1 MQKYKIWDGAVRFF
15 HWSQLLLLGGLWYSA
30 EQELYGIH
38 MTLAYSLAAVL
49 LARLVW
55 ALMGSDNA
63 RFSHFVRSPVALFR
77 WLRTPGKPKPNGHN
91 PASGYMVVLL
101 LLLVLLQF
109 ITGLMTTDDVLTEG
123 PLVAV
128 VDSSWVALASSFH
141 RLNLDILLVLISVHV
156 LAALWHQWRGDK
168 VISQLVTGK
177 SEQPLTQPLRF
188 KKFYWFL
195 LLLLLFGFGFY
206 SWQGEQLWLLLQADL
221 AG

>member
-15 HWSQLLLLGGLWYSA
+15 HWSQVLLLGGLWYSA

-38 MTLAYSLAAVL
+38 MTLAYSLAALL

-55 ALMGSDNA
+55 AVLGSDNA
-63 RFSHFVRSPVALFR
+63 RFSHFVCSPAALWR
-77 WLRTPGKPKPNGHN
+77 WWQNREKPDGHN

-109 ITGLMTTDDVLTEG
+109 ISGLMTTDDVFTEG

-128 VDSSWVALASSFH
+128 VGSSWVALASSFH
-141 RLNLDILLVLISVHV
+141 RLNLDILLALVGLHV
-156 LAALWHQWRGDK
+156 LAAIWHQWRGDK

-177 SEQPLTQPLRF
+177 SEQPLSQPLRF

-195 LLLLLFGFGFY
+195 LLVLLFGFGFY
-206 SWQGEQLWLLLQADL
+206 SWQGEPVWLLLQGDL

>member
-1 MQKYKIWDGAVRFF
+1 MQKYNIWDGAVRFF

-77 WLRTPGKPKPNGHN
+77 WLRTPGKAKPNGHN

-109 ITGLMTTDDVLTEG
+109 MTGLMTTDDVLTEG
-123 PLVAV
+123 PLVAM

-141 RLNLDILLVLISVHV
+141 RLNLDILLVLISMHV

-168 VISQLVTGK
+168 VISQLVTGN

-195 LLLLLFGFGFY
+195 LLMLLFGFGFY
-206 SWQGEQLWLLLQADL
+206 SWQGEQLWLMLQADL

>member
-15 HWSQLLLLGGLWYSA
+15 HWSQVMLLGGLWYSA

-38 MTLAYSLAAVL
+38 MTLAYSLAALL

-55 ALMGSDNA
+55 ALVGSDNA
-63 RFSHFVRSPVALFR
+63 RFSHFVRSPFTLFR
-77 WLRTPGKPKPNGHN
+77 WWQNPEKPKASGHN

-101 LLLVLLQF
+101 LLLVLMQF

-141 RLNLDILLVLISVHV
+141 RLNLDILLVLVSLHV
-156 LAALWHQWRGDK
+156 LAALWHQWSGDK
-168 VISQLVTGK
+168 VISQLVTGQ
-177 SEQPLTQPLRF
+177 SVEPLSQPLRF

-195 LLLLLFGFGFY
+195 LLVLLFGFGFY

>member
-15 HWSQLLLLGGLWYSA
+15 HWSQVLLLGGLWYSA

-38 MTLAYSLAAVL
+38 MTLAYSLAALL

-55 ALMGSDNA
+55 ALVGSDNA
-63 RFSHFVRSPVALFR
+63 RFGHFVYSPAEVWR
-77 WLRTPGKPKPNGHN
+77 YWRQKPQSGVDGHN
-91 PASGYMVVLL
+91 PLSGYMVLLL

-109 ITGLMTTDDVLTEG
+109 ITGLMTTDDVFTEG
-123 PLVAV
+123 PLVAA

-141 RLNLDILLVLISVHV
+141 RLNLDILLILIGLHV

-177 SEQPLTQPLRF
+177 SEQPLSQPLQF
-188 KKFYWFL
+188 QKFYWFL
-195 LLLLLFGFGFY
+195 LLVLLFGFGFY

>member
-15 HWSQLLLLGGLWYSA
+15 HWSQVLLLGGLWYSA

-55 ALMGSDNA
+55 ALIGSDNA
-63 RFSHFVRSPVALFR
+63 RFSHFVRPPGVLWRWFR
-77 WLRTPGKPKPNGHN
+77 SREKPKASGHN

-101 LLLVLLQF
+101 LLLVLMQF

-141 RLNLDILLVLISVHV
+141 RLNLDILLVLVAVHV

-177 SEQPLTQPLRF
+177 TEQPLSQPLRF
-188 KKFYWFL
+188 KKFYWFVL
-195 LLLLLFGFGFY
+195 LVLLFGFGFY

-221 AG
+221 AS

>member
-15 HWSQLLLLGGLWYSA
+15 HWSQLLLLAGLWYSA

-38 MTLAYSLAAVL
+38 MTLAYSLAALL

-63 RFSHFVRSPVALFR
+63 RFSHFVRSPLHLLR
-77 WLRTPGKPKPNGHN
+77 WWKTPEKPKANGHN
-91 PASGYMVVLL
+91 PVSGYMVLLL

-109 ITGLMTTDDVLTEG
+109 ISGLMTTDDVLTEG
-123 PLVAV
+123 PLVAM
-128 VDSSWVALASSFH
+128 VDSSLVALASSFH
-141 RLNLDILLVLISVHV
+141 RLNLDILLVFIAVHV
-156 LAALWHQWRGDK
+156 LAAFWHQWQGDK

-177 SEQPLTQPLRF
+177 SELPLSKPLSF

-195 LLLLLFGFGFY
+195 LLVLLFGFGFY

-221 AG
+221 AS